1 MLENINENNYSSNN
15 NNNKINLR
23 NYYFENTND
32 INILKEELLELKFEN
47 SKLKEKEN
55 STENLRKKLRD
66 ANNKINYL
74 ETKIE
79 KIIKDHN
86 NEKIKNNTKMRN
98 ILLEKDF
105 QELTFNKRSII
116 YDQKLNKVR
125 DLEMENEV
133 YRDELSALKDKN
145 KKLEESVNIK
155 KKELVLENKMKFNKI
170 KNKVLK
176 DLMDAKKNILTLNSE
191 KKDIN
196 ANIIIL
202 QNKKLLEQIEFQ
214 KKEIDKFT
222 KENKELK
229 LKIINLEKGIE
240 INEKVKMKLASKL
253 IYKNNKSIN
262 LFNKSNLFSKY
273 KKRALTI
280 NNKNSITDNNK
291 NDETFMKSYI
301 LNTTSTNMEQYNN
314 NILNAEKLNKD
325 IIHKINID
333 SILNNDSNNNYPSSN
348 CTISKIENDKINLL
362 NSEKKHN
369 SNDYQDT
376 LNKEYNLKNNSVE
389 HKKSISINREQNF
402 IKEFITKSDKILNFH
417 TQNNYYAHRNKNQI
431 IDEKNN
437 EISILKAKIDNL
449 KNKLNFYGN
458 RYKKIYDF
466 LEECLNDFFLD
477 IKEKGKNFSLNIE
490 EIKKCNFENFNRE
503 DKYSLLV
510 LLMNKLLPF
519 VINNFNSNFNL
530 GDTIFKTNINI
541 HDRNF
546 NKKINYINDNTLRK
560 AFLRK
565 NNKLQKELFIKNNTF
580 SNGSIPVLRNKNI
593 SPDHR
598 INEDKYRLLVD

>member
-66 ANNKINYL
+66 ANDKINYL

-79 KIIKDHN
+79 KLIKDHN

-145 KKLEESVNIK
+145 KKLEESVNVK

-314 NILNAEKLNKD
+314 NILNSEKLNKD

-503 DKYSLLV
+503 DKYSILV

>member
-66 ANNKINYL
+66 ANDKINYL

-79 KIIKDHN
+79 KLIKDHN

-280 NNKNSITDNNK
+280 NNKNSINDNNK

-466 LEECLNDFFLD
+466 LEECLNDFFFV

-503 DKYSLLV
+503 DKYSILV

-598 INEDKYRLLVD
+598 IKEDKYRLLVD

>member
-66 ANNKINYL
+66 ANDKINYL

-79 KIIKDHN
+79 KLIKDHN

-133 YRDELSALKDKN
+133 YRDELSVLKDKN

-280 NNKNSITDNNK
+280 NNKNSIIDNNK

-376 LNKEYNLKNNSVE
+376 LNKENNLKNNSVE
-389 HKKSISINREQNF
+389 HKKSISINREQNY

-503 DKYSLLV
+503 DKYSILV

-593 SPDHR
+593 SPDPR
-598 INEDKYRLLVD
+598 IKEDKYRLLV

>member
-66 ANNKINYL
+66 ANDKINYL

-79 KIIKDHN
+79 KLIKDHN

-389 HKKSISINREQNF
+389 HKKSISINREQNY
-402 IKEFITKSDKILNFH
+402 IKEFIAKSDKILNFQ
-417 TQNNYYAHRNKNQI
+417 TQSNYYAHRNKNQI

-598 INEDKYRLLVD
+598 IKEDKYRLLVD

>member
-66 ANNKINYL
+66 ANDKINYL

-79 KIIKDHN
+79 KLIKDHN

-280 NNKNSITDNNK
+280 NNKNSINDNNK

-325 IIHKINID
+325 VIHKINID

-503 DKYSLLV
+503 DKYSILV

-598 INEDKYRLLVD
+598 IKEDKYRLLVD

>member
-66 ANNKINYL
+66 ANDKINYL

-79 KIIKDHN
+79 KLIKDHN

-133 YRDELSALKDKN
+133 YRDELSVLKDKN

-280 NNKNSITDNNK
+280 NNKNSIIDNNK

-376 LNKEYNLKNNSVE
+376 LNKENNLKNNSVE
-389 HKKSISINREQNF
+389 HKKSISINREQNY
-402 IKEFITKSDKILNFH
+402 IKEFIAKSDKILNFQ
-417 TQNNYYAHRNKNQI
+417 TQSNYYAHRNKNQI

-466 LEECLNDFFLD
+466 LGECLNDFFLD

>member
-1 MLENINENNYSSNN
+1 M
-15 NNNKINLR
+15 
-23 NYYFENTND
+23 
-32 INILKEELLELKFEN
+32 
-47 SKLKEKEN
+47 
-55 STENLRKKLRD
+55 
-66 ANNKINYL
+66 
-74 ETKIE
+74 
-79 KIIKDHN
+79 
-86 NEKIKNNTKMRN
+86 
-98 ILLEKDF
+98 
-105 QELTFNKRSII
+105 
-116 YDQKLNKVR
+116 
-125 DLEMENEV
+125 
-133 YRDELSALKDKN
+133 
-145 KKLEESVNIK
+145 
-155 KKELVLENKMKFNKI
+155 
-170 KNKVLK
+170 
-176 DLMDAKKNILTLNSE
+176 
-191 KKDIN
+191 
-196 ANIIIL
+196 
-202 QNKKLLEQIEFQ
+202 LEQIEFQ

-280 NNKNSITDNNK
+280 NNKNSINDNNK

-503 DKYSLLV
+503 DKYSILV

-598 INEDKYRLLVD
+598 IKEDKYRLLVD

>member
-66 ANNKINYL
+66 ANDKINYL

-79 KIIKDHN
+79 KLIKDHN

-133 YRDELSALKDKN
+133 YRDELSVLKDKN

-280 NNKNSITDNNK
+280 NNKNSIIDNNK

-376 LNKEYNLKNNSVE
+376 LNKENNLKNNSVE
-389 HKKSISINREQNF
+389 HKKSISINREQNY
-402 IKEFITKSDKILNFH
+402 IKEFIAKSDKILNFQ
-417 TQNNYYAHRNKNQI
+417 TQSNYYAHRNKNQI

-466 LEECLNDFFLD
+466 LGECLNDFFLD
-477 IKEKGKNFSLNIE
+477 IKEKGKNFCLNIE

-503 DKYSLLV
+503 DKYSILV

>member
-66 ANNKINYL
+66 ANDKINYL

-79 KIIKDHN
+79 KLIKDHN

-280 NNKNSITDNNK
+280 NNKNSINDNNK

-325 IIHKINID
+325 VIHKINID

-503 DKYSLLV
+503 DKYSILV

-593 SPDHR
+593 SPDPR
-598 INEDKYRLLVD
+598 IKEDKYRLLVD

>member
-66 ANNKINYL
+66 ANDKINYL

-79 KIIKDHN
+79 KLIKDHN

-280 NNKNSITDNNK
+280 NNKNSINDNNK

-503 DKYSLLV
+503 DKYSILV

-598 INEDKYRLLVD
+598 IKEDKYRLLVD